1 MSTIQ
6 ERLAY
11 VFPIPRERGLQAR
24 IARLCNVTG
33 ATVSAWFNMSEKV
46 NEISRTHAELIC
58 REFALPISPVW
69 LAEGK
74 GPVEAADTPDKPS
87 IIAFHPEDDLP
98 EDSIQIEEYKVKF
111 SGGNGN
117 TVIAYE
123 LEEDSEPAT
132 YRLSWIQ
139 KNHLNVKKLKRFKVV
154 GESMEP
160 MLFSGDSVLVNLA
173 ENEFDQIN
181 DGKIYAIRYGN
192 DLRVKRLFRRLD
204 GGLTLR
210 SYNPDHKDED
220 LTADQVAQHITI
232 IGRVRD
238 KSGTG
243 GL

>member
-6 ERLAY
+6 ERLAS
-11 VFPIPRERGLQAR
+11 VFPLPRRRGLQAE
-24 IARLCNVTG
+24 IGRLCSVSG
-33 ATVSAWFNMSEKV
+33 ATVTAWFTMPEKV
-46 NEISRTHAELIC
+46 TGISRSHAELIC
-58 REFALPISPVW
+58 REFDLDISPLW

-74 GPVEAADTPDKPS
+74 GARETTGNEHRSNVVA
-87 IIAFHPEDDLP
+87 IHPEDELP
-98 EDSIQIEEYKVKF
+98 EDAVQIEEYKVKF

-139 KNHLNVKKLKRFKVV
+139 KQRLSVKHLKRFKVT
-154 GESMEP
+154 GDSMEP

-173 ENEFDQIN
+173 ECEFEQIK
-181 DGKIYAIRYGN
+181 DGKIYAIRYGD

-220 LTADQVAQHITI
+220 LTPEQVAQHITI

-238 KSGTG
+238 KSGSG